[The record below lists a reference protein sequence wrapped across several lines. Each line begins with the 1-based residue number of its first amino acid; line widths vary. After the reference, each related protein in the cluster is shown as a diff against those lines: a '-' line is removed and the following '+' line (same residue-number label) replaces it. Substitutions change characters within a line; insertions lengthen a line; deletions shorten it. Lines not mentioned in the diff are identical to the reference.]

1 MSTGKL
7 KHTTGP
13 GVSPSLLAIIATS
26 LLSTTSAWAVETSEY
41 GMEISPIAGYRSGG
55 SFEDPA
61 TGETL
66 DLDESSSY
74 GIVVNKDY
82 DANTQWEF
90 VYSRQDTELQLGPA
104 FTGNRQ
110 FDLAVDYLSLGG
122 AYIWR
127 DTRLQPFIGAA
138 VGVAYLDPQDSSYDS
153 ESRFLLQLSGGYK
166 YFLTPNLGL
175 RIEAR
180 GYATLMDTD
189 AAIFCGNGA
198 CIARVESSGFG
209 QVEINAGLDL
219 RF

>member
-1 MSTGKL
+1 
-7 KHTTGP
+7 
-13 GVSPSLLAIIATS
+13 
-26 LLSTTSAWAVETSEY
+26 
-41 GMEISPIAGYRSGG
+41 MEISPIAGYRSGG
-55 SFEDPA
+55 SFEDPT

-66 DLDESSSY
+66 DLDEGASY
-74 GIVVNKDY
+74 GLIVNKDH

-90 VYSRQDTELQLGPA
+90 VYSRQETELQLGPT

-110 FDLAVDYLSLGG
+110 FDLNVDYLSLGG
-122 AYIWR
+122 TYIWR
-127 DTRLQPFIGAA
+127 DARLQPFIGAA

-219 RF
+219 RL